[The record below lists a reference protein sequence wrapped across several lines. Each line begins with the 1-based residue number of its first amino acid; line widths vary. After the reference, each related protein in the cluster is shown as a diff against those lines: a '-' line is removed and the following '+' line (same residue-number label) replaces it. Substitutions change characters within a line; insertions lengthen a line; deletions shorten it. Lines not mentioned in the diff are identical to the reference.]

1 MSIGMINRIHCKRGA
16 MVCTMAL
23 TCAVLVCQFSANSL
37 LALGVP
43 EGIRNYLLSSP
54 HDTTWRKGMSKS
66 LYYLAGSN
74 ENGCRI
80 VPYWEDNGI
89 NDTVL
94 GASYTESSS
103 SYLGSVEIQ
112 LEPDSAIWLS
122 SRSIIGSGAPLI
134 AGPYGATPA
143 SINLRKLRTQVTN
156 NPGDCVT
163 TSIPSYSCHNHP
175 SGWSAIYCPSSHDFV
190 VYGNG
195 GPDPDCDAELARR
208 VDRCTLHNKRWKEH
222 NNQQKKHDSSER
234 AHARWWDEQYAFQEC
249 MQKSPAGS
257 NCYGPNYPEPKVEPA
272 PGPVQEPA
280 GFKPSDCTSFTCT
293 DDDFDFCL
301 ERGYPEHYWF
311 VQVKATRDKD
321 KKVARP
327 GEPVRYIYTVSLT
340 HEDLEARNTGC
351 GGGFN
356 YSTSHL
362 TQTAHIPITVYTD
375 TVGEQRTFTL
385 NPGEW
390 QHSWTVDHIVTQ
402 NDVGHDIVGK
412 VWVDQ
417 GSWRCV
423 EPYLSRSGPFGRQ
436 CTVSDQTDATVH
448 YNWDDQLKSE
458 RKVISD
464 KWHEPKPYGVAP
476 TVFAY
481 PDDYI
486 MFKHSTNLRYH
497 HDFKEEYGVMY
508 ERHLTKTNAPV
519 DFYDHNSMVD
529 NYRGRWV
536 TQWPKGTLPNRPYPP
551 IMEGWI
557 NNFNQS
563 RKVIP
568 DDVTKTMCEYI
579 SARPGGFTA
588 DMIYHNQNGKFD
600 QEHRSHQTCVHF
612 PYHYTFEKPPYGQ
625 ARKTCSWDGTCKN
638 NYLPKE
644 QKESEYGYGVK
655 INTRRESDD
664 RVLLGDPFKF
674 TATMSFSGGR
684 TKTKP
689 YKFHSY
695 IAIVNGDAV
704 NTDNMEGPLVYPN
717 TQGFNNSA
725 FNCMIG
731 VKNGAH
737 KIAPGNIKKC
747 YELCSGR
754 GDWNGKITCEVDQKD
769 GIAWNDKSGKTI
781 AYDGQFNETL
791 FKQARPKPGDKICY
805 WAAISDWAAI
815 DDISAPS
822 ILVSNMVCTDV
833 AKQPQM
839 KIIGGDAIAGKNIVG
854 AVYNKVNPINGN
866 RGSWSQYGLFA
877 HDDISH
883 FGSAGFS
890 NPWYVHHNNSC
901 RLSYA
906 NQTGLSSNPCNIDKL
921 GKLGHFGMSSDGVSG
936 YAPKIPDID
945 ESSAKLKPLSG
956 ELNLNTIG
964 EGETVGLV
972 YRGVGDLN
980 IYGDLAD
987 KARVVVYAPKN
998 RMNPDNP
1005 QVNITGDIKPK
1016 SKSFDRLSSI
1026 PSLTVIADND
1036 INVNAAVSN
1045 MFGNYISRGGRIS
1058 TCKEAKGTETDDTE
1072 YKVKPRV
1079 ISTKLGVEGSM
1090 VCNRKPLKVQGTLI
1104 SAGDVIFYRTYGSEN
1119 FDEKTHHDEKVRA
1132 LASEEVDYTPNTFL
1146 LPYYQSYN
1154 FEDKTSFIVRTAK
1167 NMIPRY

>member
-1 MSIGMINRIHCKRGA
+1 MNRIHCKRGA
-16 MVCTMAL
+16 VVCTMAL

-37 LALGVP
+37 FALGVP
-43 EGIRNYLLSSP
+43 EGIRASLESS
-54 HDTTWRKGMSKS
+54 HHASYWRSGMSVS
-66 LYYLAGSN
+66 EYYLSGSN
-74 ENGCRI
+74 DSGCRV
-80 VPYWEDNGI
+80 VPYWEDNSVS
-89 NDTVL
+89 DTVV
-94 GASYTESSS
+94 GASYTEDG
-103 SYLGSVEIQ
+103 SYLGVVDIRLQ
-112 LEPDSAIWLS
+112 PGGPLDLS
-122 SRSIIGSGAPLI
+122 PRSITSNAGGWGIV
-134 AGPYGATPA
+134 GPYGGASATLHLGQLGVP
-143 SINLRKLRTQVTN
+143 R
-156 NPGDCVT
+156 NPGECTVT
-163 TSIPSYSCHNHP
+163 DIPSYSCHNHEP
-175 SGWSAIYCPSSHDFV
+175 ANPLPIYCPSYHGFTD
-190 VYGNG
+190 GMTT
-195 GPDPDCDAELARR
+195 DPNCMPTLAKHIDACECQKAAVQRWNNDIADYNEK
-208 VDRCTLHNKRWKEH
+208 VAASNAEIDRWKKMDKH
-222 NNQQKKHDSSER
+222 NR
-234 AHARWWDEQYAFQEC
+234 MCEQRGTCAIMEIGD
-249 MQKSPAGS
+249 P
-257 NCYGPNYPEPKVEPA
+257 PEPYNGPEPNEKDPKYHCA
-272 PGPVQEPA
+272 TYKSNPD
-280 GFKPSDCTSFTCT
+280 DCGNWFTCA
-293 DDDFDFCL
+293 DGDFNFCL

-311 VQVKATRDKD
+311 VQVKATRDKE
-321 KKVARP
+321 VARP
-327 GEPVRYIYTVSLT
+327 GEPVRYTYTVSML

-351 GGGFN
+351 GGFN
-356 YSTSHL
+356 YHTSHP

-464 KWHEPKPYGVAP
+464 KWREPKPYGVAP

-497 HDFKEEYGVMY
+497 YDFIKEYGVTY
-508 ERHLTKTNAPV
+508 ERYLTKTNAPV

-563 RKVIP
+563 RKVVQ

-588 DMIYHNQNGKFD
+588 NMIYHNQDGKFD
-600 QEHRSHQTCVHF
+600 EEHRSRETCVHF
-612 PYHYTFEKPPYGQ
+612 PYHYTFEIPPNYGP
-625 ARKTCSWDGTCKN
+625 APKTCSWFGTCPD

-644 QKESEYGYGVK
+644 QKDSPVGYGVK
-655 INTRRESDD
+655 IDAKRESDD

-674 TATMSFSGGR
+674 TTTMSFSGGR

-695 IAIVNGDAV
+695 IAVVDGDAV
-704 NTDNMEGPLVYPN
+704 NLKNMGGPLVYPN
-717 TQGFNNSA
+717 NAGFNNSA

-731 VKNGAH
+731 AKNDAH

-791 FKQARPKPGDKICY
+791 FRQARPKPGDKICY

-839 KIIGGDAIAGKNIVG
+839 KIIGGDAIAGRNIVG

-877 HDDISH
+877 HDGIGH

-906 NQTGLSSNPCNIDKL
+906 NQTGLSSNPCNI
-921 GKLGHFGMSSDGVSG
+921 GKLGYFGMSSDGVSG

-987 KARVVVYAPKN
+987 KARVVVYVPKD
-998 RMNPDNP
+998 RMDPDNP

-1058 TCKEAKGTETDDTE
+1058 TCKEAKGTETDDTD

-1079 ISTKLGVEGSM
+1079 ISTKLGVEDSM
-1090 VCNRKPLKVQGTLI
+1090 ACNRKPLKVQGTLM